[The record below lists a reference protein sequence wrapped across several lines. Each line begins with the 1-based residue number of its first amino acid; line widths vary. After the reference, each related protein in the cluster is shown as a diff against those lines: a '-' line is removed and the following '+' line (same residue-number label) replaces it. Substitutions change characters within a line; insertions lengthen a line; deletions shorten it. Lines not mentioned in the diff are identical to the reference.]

1 MSPALNLDLGKQ
13 KLDGLRRESIKR
25 LQMRSKT
32 RLVHTRGPSRWRIN
46 MDCGRPMKSLQ
57 TSAQRRNGEALALC
71 KHLIRFNREEDMKSR
86 GDRVDKRCGLKKDQ
100 DR

>member
-1 MSPALNLDLGKQ
+1 MSQALNLDLGKQ

-32 RLVHTRGPSRWRIN
+32 RLVYTRGPSRWRIN
-46 MDCGRPMKSLQ
+46 MDCGRPMKS
-57 TSAQRRNGEALALC
+57 
-71 KHLIRFNREEDMKSR
+71 R
-86 GDRVDKRCGLKKDQ
+86 GDRVDNKCGLKKDQ